1 MLPDI
6 SFATA
11 ALLAIGSVVLALIP
25 SGEAHHGAAG
35 LFDETRMVEVRGV
48 VKTWS
53 FVNPHPI
60 LVLEVT
66 DRNGQKAEWDI
77 YFGPSAAS
85 AMRSR
90 GYAADTFKFDETV
103 IVNGHPATT
112 AGVNGIDVWGAATSM
127 TREDGSRIP

>member
-1 MLPDI
+1 MKIKLY
-6 SFATA
+6 
-11 ALLAIGSVVLALIP
+11 ALTAIGSVVLALTT
-25 SGEAHHGAAG
+25 SGAAHHGAAG
-35 LFDETRMVEVRGV
+35 LFDETRTVEVRGV

-66 DRNGQKAEWDI
+66 DENGQTAEWDV

-90 GYAADTFKFDETV
+90 GYTADTFKFDETV
-103 IVNGHPATT
+103 IVNGHPARTT
-112 AGVNGIDVWGAATSM
+112 GVNGIDVWGAATSM
-127 TREDGSRIP
+127 TREDGTRFP